1 MILGKVVC
9 IFYIWQ
15 SINKFQRKK
24 SGNSSLNTILLF
36 LKWEDDLF
44 KICLVIVLGI
54 ATRNANK
61 Q

>member
-1 MILGKVVC
+1 MILGKVVY

-36 LKWEDDLF
+36 LKWEDDPF
-44 KICLVIVLGI
+44 KICLAIVLGI
-54 ATRNANK
+54 ASRNVNK

>member
-1 MILGKVVC
+1 MILGKVVY

-24 SGNSSLNTILLF
+24 SGISSLNTILLF
-36 LKWEDDLF
+36 LKWADDLF
-44 KICLVIVLGI
+44 KICLTILLGI
-54 ATRNANK
+54 ASRNANK